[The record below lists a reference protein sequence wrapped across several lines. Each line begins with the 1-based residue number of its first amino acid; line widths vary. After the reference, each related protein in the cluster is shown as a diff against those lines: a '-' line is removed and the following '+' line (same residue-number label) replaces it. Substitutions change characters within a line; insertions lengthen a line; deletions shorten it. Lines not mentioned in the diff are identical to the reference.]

1 MMYDGLCNPGKGLI
15 IDQPGCLSMC
25 PALNVPGSSVKS
37 SLNIEY
43 ALCRI
48 KKMESYKWENSNLQL
63 PAILF
68 KINLFIS
75 YHNYVLLDNRI
86 FACEQ
91 GSLIFQI
98 CFYLI

>member
-37 SLNIEY
+37 LLNIEY

-48 KKMESYKWENSNLQL
+48 KKWKVTSGKTVTCN
-63 PAILF
+63 
-68 KINLFIS
+68 
-75 YHNYVLLDNRI
+75 
-86 FACEQ
+86 
-91 GSLIFQI
+91 FQP
-98 CFYLI
+98 YSSK